1 MTNKQYIK
9 HRNLLIPEA
18 IRYTNSLFTVT
29 QDNGMIARKFDWD
42 WTRIYLKKMSELAV
56 AEGLCEPGCD

>member
-18 IRYTNSLFTVT
+18 IRYTNSLFNV

-42 WTRIYLKKMSELAV
+42 WTRIYLAKMSELAI
-56 AEGLCEPGCD
+56 AEGLCDPGCV